1 MGRARSVGVF
11 GLGVLTGTLV
21 GGVAALALAPRA
33 GRETRAQVRRAAD
46 GALGKVRG
54 ALDEGRQAVQES
66 RAALR
71 RAVEAGRGVLRRAQE
86 EVETAAPVA

>member
-11 GLGVLTGTLV
+11 GLGLVAGALV
-21 GGVAALALAPRA
+21 GGALALALAPRA
-33 GRETRAQVRRAAD
+33 GRETREQVRRAAD
-46 GALGKVRG
+46 EALGKVRG

-66 RAALR
+66 RSALR
-71 RAVEAGRGVLRRAQE
+71 RAVEAGRGVLRRAHE